1 MKKKILS
8 AMIVLCMVLNMIPVT
23 SVASESDVLI
33 IDVMSAPYNA
43 KGNGATNDRAAI
55 QAAID
60 DVYAAGGGTVVL
72 TAGKTFWSGNII
84 LKSNVTLEFGEG
96 AVLKQ
101 SSNPSDFVKP
111 SGDGYVAYQ
120 PEYGHNTIEGVRW
133 GHSWY
138 ENYPLVYAGEGCENV
153 KITGNG
159 TIEMTPGAI
168 CDTTLHMCPVGFYRV
183 NNFEI
188 SDITITKCSN
198 YGMMPYHCNNG
209 LIKNIKMNDFVDAN
223 GDGISLQNCQNIRIT
238 GCNLT
243 TTDDTIYIFT
253 SYQDP
258 RGGTWWNSDNP
269 QPSKNIEI
277 DHNVCDTPCKAFG
290 FILWGEACPNQS
302 LVEASNVYVHD
313 NTFSS
318 MGIWYNDPFVNG
330 TDTSTPA
337 NTPIKNIRFENNNI
351 KKIQSNFYETEIS
364 DMNLYQSM
372 TRIKNGDFEDRE
384 SYWVLKDNAKS
395 GSAGISKYSAGQ
407 QGTYMGYIQNLD
419 QGDAK
424 IYQGL
429 FFQKDITYTFT
440 ANVQTSG
447 DPVRLFVR
455 NLDTQELITSKEV
468 SNTEWAEET
477 LTFKVPEKGNYHIG
491 LERGNATSGWAR
503 IDVASVEGEATNSQS
518 ILTSQTPTEFKA
530 DTTYE
535 LGTRFKSSRAGKITK
550 VRIYTHEQGSGI
562 HTVRLWD
569 QAAKTMIAGPF
580 EWYVPYG
587 TTGWQEFKL
596 PTPVGIESNKDYV
609 VAVSNNGTTKYY
621 PIGSGDDNSFKTA
634 ISNGYLTTYAS
645 SGLWSRKAGDMPYNK
660 VTSNYFRDVVFVPEE
675 HSILTTQVPDS
686 YGSDNIYELGTLFQT
701 KVAGKITKVRI
712 YTNNKESGVHTV
724 RIWDQATKTVLAGPY
739 EWDITA
745 GTEGWKEFELPSA
758 LSISANT
765 SYVVSVST
773 STDKVY
779 SKGSIS
785 ENSYAAPI
793 LNGDLVT
800 YASSGLWYRG
810 TGTMPYNRVAT
821 NYFRDIVFVADKEE
835 TSTDLDKTVLEKKIL
850 ANTGKTQGNAT
861 DASWSAFQTA
871 LTTAQTV
878 YANESATQNEVD
890 VAIASLQ
897 AAVDGMTY
905 QQILNAPTV
914 NITGDGEVVLTS
926 AGGDILGTTV
936 VSGDKVN
943 ISITLPE
950 GGELLSLKVC
960 KSSSLDTV
968 VKEFD
973 VTAEEFYFLMPT
985 YEVTLVA
992 EFATVGTE
1000 LPELKVTAA
1009 TLQLENDI
1017 TVVFRTS
1024 MENIDGYYTDVY
1036 AVVSQKLED
1045 GQTKTT
1051 TIPGVKSADGTNCE
1065 FQYTGVSAK
1074 EVADLMD
1081 ITVYGYR
1088 DGELVSGQTK
1098 ENYSVMSYCLNQLGK
1113 NASDLGLSEAKTEAY
1128 KTLLVNL
1135 VNYASEAQIYFNYK
1149 TDALAFEQLTE
1160 EQKAL
1165 TSADDVLDG
1174 LTSVTN
1180 TKHEIIENPSVQ
1192 WKAATLNLLSKVTLR
1207 MKITYAGD
1215 IENLKLYATG
1225 VNGESVEVTKYELAS
1240 PNVYYFYF
1248 DGMTASQFGS
1258 PIDFYFMEEN
1268 TVVSNTLRYS
1278 VESYAVAKLSDG
1290 TVKNVVSAMMKY
1302 SKAAVAYKEAQ

>member
-1 MKKKILS
+1 
-8 AMIVLCMVLNMIPVT
+8 MIPMT
-23 SVASESDVLI
+23 SVAAETDTTV
-33 IDVMSAPYNA
+33 DVMDAPYNA
-43 KGNGATNDRAAI
+43 KGDGATNDRAAI

-60 DVYAAGGGTVVL
+60 AVYAAGGGTVVL

-96 AVLKQ
+96 AILKQ
-101 SSNPSDFVKP
+101 SSNPADFVKP

-138 ENYPLVYAGEGCENV
+138 ENYPLVYAGEGSENV

-277 DHNVCDTPCKAFG
+277 DNNVCDTPCKAFG

-384 SYWVLKDNAKS
+384 SYWVLKENEKS

-447 DPVRLFVR
+447 APVRLFVR
-455 NLDTQELITSKEV
+455 NLDTQELVASKEI
-468 SNTEWAEET
+468 SNTEWVEET

-491 LERGNATSGWAR
+491 LERGDATSGWAR
-503 IDVASVEGEATNSQS
+503 IDVASVEGEAANSQT

-550 VRIYTHEQGSGI
+550 VRIYTYEQESGI

-596 PTPVGIESNKDYV
+596 PTPVGIEANKDYV

-645 SGLWSRKAGDMPYNK
+645 SGLWSRKAEDMPYNK

-675 HSILTTQVPDS
+675 NSILTTQVPDS
-686 YGSDNIYELGTLFQT
+686 YGNDNIYELGTLFQT
-701 KVAGKITKVRI
+701 KVAGKITKVRL
-712 YTNNKESGVHTV
+712 YTKNTEAGVHTV

-745 GTEGWKEFELPSA
+745 GKEGWKEYELPTP

-773 STDKVY
+773 STDKIY
-779 SKGSIS
+779 AKGSIS

-800 YASSGLWYRG
+800 YASSGLWFRG
-810 TGTMPYNRVAT
+810 TGTMPYNRGAT
-821 NYFRDIVFVADKEE
+821 NYFRDIVFVADQEAD
-835 TSTDLDKTVLEKKIL
+835 STDIDKTVLEKKIL
-850 ANTGKTQGNAT
+850 ASNSKTQGNAT
-861 DASWSAFQTA
+861 DASWSTFQTA
-871 LTTAQTV
+871 LTNAQTV
-878 YANESATQNEVD
+878 YANESATQNDVD
-890 VAIASLQ
+890 VATASLQ
-897 AAVDGMTY
+897 AAIDGMTY
-905 QQILNAPTV
+905 QQVLNAPTV
-914 NITGDGEVVLTS
+914 SLTGDGSVALTNAS
-926 AGGDILGTTV
+926 GEALGTTV
-936 VSGDKVN
+936 LSGDKINVN
-943 ISITLPE
+943 VTVPE

-960 KSSSLDTV
+960 KSDDLETV
-968 VKEFD
+968 VQEFD
-973 VTAEEFYFLMPT
+973 VTTDSAYFLMPT
-985 YEVTLVA
+985 YEVSVIA
-992 EFATVGTE
+992 EFSE
-1000 LPELKVTAA
+1000 LPAELKLTGA

-1017 TVVFRTS
+1017 TVIFESKVENYAGVYSNPYINVVHELENGEIKTTKVDGVLNEAGTEYNFFYEGVEAKQVGDSLVATIYAYDADGNLVQGDQAAPYSAKAYCTS
-1024 MENIDGYYTDVY
+1024 MFN
-1036 AVVSQKLED
+1036 
-1045 GQTKTT
+1045 KT
-1051 TIPGVKSADGTNCE
+1051 E
-1065 FQYTGVSAK
+1065 EQLGVSADK
-1074 EVADLMD
+1074 
-1081 ITVYGYR
+1081 Y
-1088 DGELVSGQTK
+1088 TK
-1098 ENYSVMSYCLNQLGK
+1098 LR
-1113 NASDLGLSEAKTEAY
+1113 
-1128 KTLLVNL
+1128 TLLVDL
-1135 VNYASEAQIYFNYK
+1135 LNYSSAAQIYFCYK
-1149 TDALAFEQLTE
+1149 EDVLVNADLSTELQALASSDDALETVEDLTATAYE
-1160 EQKAL
+1160 K
-1165 TSADDVLDG
+1165 
-1174 LTSVTN
+1174 N
-1180 TKHEIIENPSVQ
+1180 ENSTVI
-1192 WKAATLNLLSKVTLR
+1192 WKGATLALLNKVYVR
-1207 MKITYAGD
+1207 VKIQYAGD
-1215 IENLKLYATG
+1215 VNNIKAIFELEGGETYKVTEFVEYGDGLYYADLDK
-1225 VNGESVEVTKYELAS
+1225 VTAFQME
-1240 PNVYYFYF
+1240 
-1248 DGMTASQFGS
+1248 T
-1258 PIDFYFMEEN
+1258 PIYAKIMEGD
-1268 TVVSNTLRYS
+1268 TVISDTVRYS
-1278 VESYAVAKLSDG
+1278 ISSYAYRYQNDEKVG
-1290 TVKNVVSAMMKY
+1290 EVVREMMKY
-1302 SKAAVAYKEAQ
+1302 GKAADAYKYAQ

>member
-1 MKKKILS
+1 MKKRILS
-8 AMIVLCMVLNMIPVT
+8 VFICLCMVLTMIPMT
-23 SVASESDVLI
+23 SVAAETDTTV
-33 IDVMSAPYNA
+33 DVMDAPYNA
-43 KGNGATNDRAAI
+43 KGDGATNDRAAI

-60 DVYAAGGGTVVL
+60 AVYAAGGGTVVL

-96 AVLKQ
+96 AILKQ
-101 SSNPSDFVKP
+101 SSNPADFVKP

-138 ENYPLVYAGEGCENV
+138 ENYPLVYAGEGSENV

-277 DHNVCDTPCKAFG
+277 DNNVCDTPCKAFG

-384 SYWVLKDNAKS
+384 SYWVLKENEKS

-447 DPVRLFVR
+447 APVRLFVR
-455 NLDTQELITSKEV
+455 NLDTQELVASKEI
-468 SNTEWAEET
+468 SNTEWVEET

-491 LERGNATSGWAR
+491 LERGDATSGWAR
-503 IDVASVEGEATNSQS
+503 IDVASVEGEAANSQT

-550 VRIYTHEQGSGI
+550 VRIYTYEQESGI

-596 PTPVGIESNKDYV
+596 PTPVGIEANKDYV

-645 SGLWSRKAGDMPYNK
+645 SGLWSRKAEDMPYNK

-675 HSILTTQVPDS
+675 NSILTTQVPDS
-686 YGSDNIYELGTLFQT
+686 YGNDNIYELGTLFQT
-701 KVAGKITKVRI
+701 KVAGKITKVRL
-712 YTNNKESGVHTV
+712 YTKNTEAGVHTV

-745 GTEGWKEFELPSA
+745 GKEGWKEYELPTP

-773 STDKVY
+773 STDKIY
-779 SKGSIS
+779 AKGSIS

-800 YASSGLWYRG
+800 YASSGLWFRG
-810 TGTMPYNRVAT
+810 TGTMPYNRGAT
-821 NYFRDIVFVADKEE
+821 NYFRDIVFVADQEAD
-835 TSTDLDKTVLEKKIL
+835 STDIDKTVLEKKIL
-850 ANTGKTQGNAT
+850 ASNSKTQGNAT
-861 DASWSAFQTA
+861 DASWSTFQTA
-871 LTTAQTV
+871 LTNAQTV
-878 YANESATQNEVD
+878 YANESATQNDVD
-890 VAIASLQ
+890 VATASLQ
-897 AAVDGMTY
+897 AAIDGMTY
-905 QQILNAPTV
+905 QQVLNAPTV
-914 NITGDGEVVLTS
+914 SLTGDGSVALTNAS
-926 AGGDILGTTV
+926 GEALGTTV
-936 VSGDKVN
+936 LSGDKINVN
-943 ISITLPE
+943 VTVPE

-960 KSSSLDTV
+960 KSDDLETV
-968 VKEFD
+968 VQEFD
-973 VTAEEFYFLMPT
+973 VTTDSAYFLMPT
-985 YEVTLVA
+985 YEVSVIA
-992 EFATVGTE
+992 EFSE
-1000 LPELKVTAA
+1000 LPAELKLTSA

-1017 TVVFRTS
+1017 TVIFKAPAALDAVYSELYIEVVQER
-1024 MENIDGYYTDVY
+1024 ENGET
-1036 AVVSQKLED
+1036 ET
-1045 GQTKTT
+1045 QTIT
-1051 TIPGVKSADGTNCE
+1051 GAKSADGTMYE
-1065 FQYTGVSAK
+1065 LKYTGVDAK
-1074 EVADLMD
+1074 EVGDLLD
-1081 ITVYGYR
+1081 ATIYGY
-1088 DGELVSGQTK
+1088 DSQGNLVKGATT
-1098 ENYSVMSYCLNQLGK
+1098 NDYSVKQYCSSQLTK
-1113 NASDLGLSEAKTEAY
+1113 TSDVLTAQGMSEAKQSAFR
-1128 KTLLVNL
+1128 TLLVDL
-1135 VNYASEAQIYFNYK
+1135 LNYAAEAQTYFDYK
-1149 TDALAFEQLTE
+1149 ADTPVNADLTDEM
-1160 EQKAL
+1160 KAYE
-1165 TSADDVLDG
+1165 SSDDVLAD
-1174 LTSVTN
+1174 LQNVTN
-1180 TKHEIIENPSVQ
+1180 VKYVEVKEPTAT
-1192 WKAATLNLLSKVTLR
+1192 WKAAGLNLLSKTTVR
-1207 MKITYAGD
+1207 VKFAYSGD
-1215 IENLKLYATG
+1215 ISQVVMKVKVNEGEVVENVEFQENSDGTYYA
-1225 VNGESVEVTKYELAS
+1225 
-1240 PNVYYFYF
+1240 YF
-1248 DGMTASQFGS
+1248 DDFTSAQFGV
-1258 PIDFYFMEEN
+1258 PIDFTLEAEG
-1268 TVVSNTLRYS
+1268 VAISNTLRYS
-1278 VESYAVAKLSDG
+1278 VESYAAKNLNNAVTGS
-1290 TVKNVVSAMMKY
+1290 TISAMMKY
-1302 SKAAVAYKEAQ
+1302 GKAADAYKYAQ

>member
-8 AMIVLCMVLNMIPVT
+8 TFISLCMVLGMIPATVF
-23 SVASESDVLI
+23 AAESDALVV
-33 IDVMSAPYNA
+33 DVMDAPYNA
-43 KGNGATNDRAAI
+43 KGNGANNDREAI

-84 LKSNVTLEFGEG
+84 LKSNVTLQFGDG

-101 SSNPSDFVKP
+101 SSNPADFVKP

-120 PEYGHNTIEGVRW
+120 PEYGHNTIENVRW

-138 ENYPLVYAGEGCENV
+138 ENYPLVYVGEGTENV

-168 CDTTLHMCPVGFYRV
+168 CDTTLHMCPVGLYRV

-209 LIKNIKMNDFVDAN
+209 LIKNIKMNEFVDAN

-238 GCNLT
+238 GCNLS

-277 DHNVCDTPCKAFG
+277 DHNVCETTCKGFG

-302 LVEASNVYVHD
+302 LVEASNVYIHD
-313 NTFSS
+313 NDFCS

-337 NTPIKNIRFENNNI
+337 HTPIKNIRFENNTI
-351 KKIQSNFYETEIS
+351 DKIQSNFYETEIS

-384 SYWVLKDNAKS
+384 SYWVLKENEKA

-419 QGDAK
+419 KGDAK

-455 NLDTQELITSKEV
+455 NLDTQELIASKEIT
-468 SNTEWAEET
+468 NTEWTEET

-503 IDVASVEGEATNSQS
+503 IDVASVEGEAANGQS
-518 ILTSQTPTEFKA
+518 ILTSQTPTKFDK

-535 LGTRFKSSRAGKITK
+535 LGTRFKSLRAGKITK
-550 VRIYTHEQGSGI
+550 VRIYTHEQESGI
-562 HTVRLWD
+562 HTIRLWD
-569 QAAKTMIAGPF
+569 QSAKKMIAGPY

-596 PTPVGIESNKDYV
+596 PTPVGIEANKDYV

-645 SGLWSRKAGDMPYNK
+645 SGLWSRNAGDMPYNK
-660 VTSNYFRDVVFVPEE
+660 TTSNYFRDVVFVPDEN
-675 HSILTTQVPDS
+675 SILTTQVPDS
-686 YGSDNIYELGTLFQT
+686 YGSDNTYELGTLFQT
-701 KVAGKITKVRI
+701 KVAGKITKVRL
-712 YTNNKESGVHTV
+712 YTHAKESGVHTV
-724 RIWDQATKTVLAGPY
+724 RIWDQSTKTVLAGPY
-739 EWDITA
+739 EWNITA
-745 GTEGWKEFELPSA
+745 GTQGWQEYELPEA
-758 LSISANT
+758 LSIKANT

-773 STDKVY
+773 GEGTPY
-779 SKGSIS
+779 YAKGSNA
-785 ENSYAAPI
+785 ENSYSAPI

-810 TGTMPYNRVAT
+810 TGTMPYNRAAT

-835 TSTDLDKTVLEKKIL
+835 TSVDLDKSVLEKKIL
-850 ANTGKTQGNAT
+850 AATGKTQGNAT
-861 DASWSAFQTA
+861 DASWSAFQAA
-871 LTTAQTV
+871 LANAQSI

-890 VAIASLQ
+890 VATASLQ
-897 AAVDGMTY
+897 AAVDGMIY

-914 NITGDGEVVLTS
+914 SVTGDGSVALSNASGES
-926 AGGDILGTTV
+926 LGATV
-936 VSGDKVN
+936 VSGDKINVN
-943 ISITLPE
+943 VTIPE
-950 GGELLSLKVC
+950 GGEVISLKVC
-960 KSSSLDTV
+960 KSGDLDIV
-968 VKEFD
+968 VQEFD
-973 VTAEEFYFLMPT
+973 VTEKDFYFLMPT
-985 YEVTLVA
+985 YEVDVIA
-992 EFATVGTE
+992 EFTTLEV
-1000 LPELKVTAA
+1000 PLKITSA

-1017 TVVFRTS
+1017 TVLFKTKS
-1024 MENIDGYYTDVY
+1024 EMIDNIYTDVY
-1036 AVVSQKLED
+1036 VVVTQELEEGETKSQ
-1045 GQTKTT
+1045 
-1051 TIPGVKSADGTNCE
+1051 TITGVKSEDGSYYE
-1065 FQYTGVSAK
+1065 FKYTGVAAK
-1074 EVADLMD
+1074 EVGDLMD
-1081 ITVYGYR
+1081 ITIYGFR
-1088 DGELVSGQTK
+1088 NGELVTGETK
-1098 ENYSVMSYCLNQLGK
+1098 EDYGIMSYCLDQLEK
-1113 NASDLGLSEAKTEAY
+1113 NPSDLGLSETKMAAF
-1128 KTLLVNL
+1128 KTLLVDII
-1135 VNYASEAQIYFNYK
+1135 NYASEAQSYFGYK
-1149 TDALAFEQLTE
+1149 TDALVAAQLSDE
-1160 EQKAL
+1160 HKVLA
-1165 TSADDVLDG
+1165 SADSVLDDMKRV
-1174 LTSVTN
+1174 TNPAYETIESPSVTWN
-1180 TKHEIIENPSVQ
+1180 
-1192 WKAATLNLLSKVTLR
+1192 AATLQLLSRTTIRVKVT
-1207 MKITYAGD
+1207 YGGS
-1215 IENLKLYATG
+1215 IENIKLYAKVAGKTF
-1225 VNGESVEVTKYELAS
+1225 EVTKYEAAGTAG
-1240 PNVYYFYF
+1240 VYYFYF
-1248 DGMTASQFGS
+1248 DEITAFQFGEAV
-1258 PIDFYFMEEN
+1258 DFYFMEGD
-1268 TVVSNTLRYS
+1268 TVISNTARYS
-1278 VESYAVAKLSDG
+1278 VESYAMSKLDDA
-1290 TVKNVVSAMMKY
+1290 TVGDVVSAMMKY
-1302 SKAAVAYKEAQ
+1302 GKAAMSYRNAE